1 MLQVFLEEPKLAECR
16 SIRRVICSGEALTV
30 ELQDRFFARF
40 NAELHNLYG
49 PTEAAV
55 DVTFWACERQSEK
68 TSVPIGRPI
77 ANTQIYILDK
87 ETRPAPVGVTG
98 ALHIAGVGV
107 ARGYLNRPDMTAEK
121 FVPSPFGREPG
132 ERMYETGDLARFLPD
147 GAIEFLGRSDYQVKI
162 RGFRIELGEIERA
175 LAAHP
180 AVREVVVVARETGT
194 RDKAIVAYLSPAQ
207 ENQNSAWSGSDLRKY
222 LQAKLPE
229 YMIPSAY
236 VLLEMMPLTSN
247 GKLDRRALPPPEY
260 ESEREY
266 LAPRTEIERGLA
278 AVFSEVLGREKVGV
292 NDNFFELG
300 GHSLLATQ
308 ALTRIIEKFN
318 VEVPFRQ
325 LFEAPTVGGLAE
337 AVSERL
343 AGGGERVNPITR
355 ISRPVDETLLAD
367 LDQLTDQEV
376 EALLADY
383 TVQGEEGN
391 GRRS

>member
-1 MLQVFLEEPKLAECR
+1 
-16 SIRRVICSGEALTV
+16 
-30 ELQDRFFARF
+30 
-40 NAELHNLYG
+40 
-49 PTEAAV
+49 
-55 DVTFWACERQSEK
+55 
-68 TSVPIGRPI
+68 
-77 ANTQIYILDK
+77 
-87 ETRPAPVGVTG
+87 
-98 ALHIAGVGV
+98 
-107 ARGYLNRPDMTAEK
+107 
-121 FVPSPFGREPG
+121 
-132 ERMYETGDLARFLPD
+132 
-147 GAIEFLGRSDYQVKI
+147 VKI

-175 LAAHP
+175 LAGHP

-194 RDKAIVAYLSPAQ
+194 RGKAIVAYLSPAQ
-207 ENQNSAWSGSDLRKY
+207 ENQNSDLSGSDLRKY

-260 ESEREY
+260 EAEQEY

-308 ALTRIIEKFN
+308 ALTRIVEKFK
-318 VEVPFRQ
+318 VEVPFRR

-343 AGGGERVNPITR
+343 AGELQRVNPITR
-355 ISRPVDETLLAD
+355 ISRPVDETLLAN

-376 EALLADY
+376 EALLVDY